1 MNRLIALFGKL
12 KRASFVEDH
21 NSRSCNNAFTLAEML
36 VVMLIL
42 TIVMAAFAPLM
53 TKRKV
58 VDNSTPWRYATNNS
72 DIYYGLAANQT
83 AMIGQNAKVDSDVPA
98 RLVINTSNTDQS
110 HILFKQS
117 GGERG
122 YLKFTNSDL
131 ILASKNVSSGTSSN
145 NTIFGINAF
154 SSNYGTHNTVFGSQ
168 ALRYGSS
175 SDYNAIFGWGA
186 GYGGGSYN
194 VAAGFNTLHGGSSEA
209 NTAVGYSALERMHG
223 GSSNSA
229 LGYASLRNTT
239 KGTYNIA
246 IGRESML
253 DNTTGHYNSAVGS
266 LALSN
271 NTSGFQNSALGYKAC
286 EYLSGGFDHN
296 VTCIGANSGP
306 ESGKSVSNVVYL
318 GKSTDTVYIPGRVII
333 EGTLDVNNTMHVG
346 ARDSLW
352 DLKMRLGD
360 NTTAVTISGTGP
372 GEVRHQRDWQNIT
385 DYRGTYSDKRL
396 KNVGD
401 LNKSGLEK
409 IRQINVYDFTFKN
422 DKDKK
427 PQVGVIAQ
435 DLQKVFPDAV
445 MKDSQGYLKIRWDDM
460 FYAIIN
466 SIKELDKT
474 VQQLVEDVKTAI
486 ERLNSHDE
494 EIKKLQQ
501 ENEELKER
509 IEKLE
514 KLVK

>member
-1 MNRLIALFGKL
+1 MNRLIALFWKL
-12 KRASFVEDH
+12 KRASFIEDN
-21 NSRSCNNAFTLAEML
+21 NSRSCNDAFTLAEML

-58 VDNSTPWRYATNNS
+58 VDNTTPWRYATNNS
-72 DIYYGLAANQT
+72 DIYYGLATNQT
-83 AMIGQNAKVDSDVPA
+83 AMIGKNGKLSSDINSKLLIN
-98 RLVINTSNTDQS
+98 RLNNTQA
-110 HILFKQS
+110 HIAFS
-117 GGERG
+117 
-122 YLKFTNSDL
+122 
-131 ILASKNVSSGTSSN
+131 SSGTKLGQLQLGNNAVLLGGPTNEVPNLASLSVTGIGARVFGAGTNSGASNIAVGDYVMYNNSSGSN
-145 NTIFGINAF
+145 NTAI
-154 SSNYGTHNTVFGSQ
+154 
-168 ALRYGSS
+168 GSS
-175 SDYNAIFGWGA
+175 SMR
-186 GYGGGSYN
+186 
-194 VAAGFNTLHGGSSEA
+194 VNTVGNY
-209 NTAVGYSALERMHG
+209 NTAVGAGALYNNLDAHDNVAVGMASLNKNTQGSGNAALGSYSLYANTTGESNTAVGTYSLFNSNTG
-223 GSSNSA
+223 DYNTAIGYNACKNISGSSNN
-229 LGYASLRNTT
+229 Y
-239 KGTYNIA
+239 
-246 IGRESML
+246 
-253 DNTTGHYNSAVGS
+253 
-266 LALSN
+266 
-271 NTSGFQNSALGYKAC
+271 
-286 EYLSGGFDHN
+286 
-296 VTCIGANSGP
+296 VTCVGADSGP
-306 ESGKSVSNVVYL
+306 DSGKSVSNVIYL
-318 GKSTDTVYIPGRVII
+318 GRSTDKIYIPGSVII

-372 GEVRHQRDWQNIT
+372 GEVKHQRDWQAIT

-409 IRQINVYDFTFKN
+409 IRQVNVYDFTFKN